1 MSRTIEEQ
9 LSAFLDDALP
19 PEEEGLLLRRLESS
33 AGHRSTL
40 SRYGLVGEILRGNR
54 QASLTTVFAERVS
67 LAVAAEDDLLPAP
80 DEKPAGR
87 RGFAGF
93 GLAAAAAAAI
103 AVVAIGFNQSANN
116 GAEPVPVATPVA
128 QPLRFDEFDASKM
141 PRSRLATSR
150 LTAYLVSHG
159 DYSRGL
165 SRQIMNSNVVNQRAE
180 LLQASYQQDPASD

>member
-33 AGHRSTL
+33 ADHRATL
-40 SRYGLVGEILRGNR
+40 SRYGLVGEVLRGNR
-54 QASLTTVFAERVS
+54 QASLSTVLAERVS
-67 LAVAAEDDLLPAP
+67 AAVAAENELLPVP

-93 GLAAAAAAAI
+93 GLAAAAAAI
-103 AVVAIGFNQSANN
+103 AVVAIGFNQPANKV
-116 GAEPVPVATPVA
+116 AEPVPLATPVA
-128 QPLRFDEFDASKM
+128 RPLRFDEFDASRM
-141 PRSRLATSR
+141 PRSQLATSR

-180 LLQASYQQDPASD
+180 LLQASYQQDLESD